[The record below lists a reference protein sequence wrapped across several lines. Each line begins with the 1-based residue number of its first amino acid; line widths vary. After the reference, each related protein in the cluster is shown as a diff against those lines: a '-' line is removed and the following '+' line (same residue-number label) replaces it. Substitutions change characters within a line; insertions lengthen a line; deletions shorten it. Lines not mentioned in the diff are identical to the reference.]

1 MKKIF
6 LFVMLLCV
14 SMLGYSQK
22 WNGLKSNSPTT
33 IQKSLVSSSSD
44 EIVVDI
50 KVDGYYSAKVN
61 TPKGEQLVIS
71 GDDMASM
78 LVEGM
83 PNLPVYPIS
92 MIIDDNAEMEVTVIK
107 SEYTDIEGVEVAPSK
122 GNLKRKVNP
131 DDVEYVYG
139 DVYQQDAFYPAQA
152 ASLESPY
159 ILRDF
164 RGQNIMVYPYA
175 YNPVTKTL
183 RVYTHMVVSAKKVSD
198 KGENRKVSLRKTRT
212 VIDPEVKSSYERRFI
227 NYEDKKTR
235 DFIVDEGEMLVVC
248 VDEYLDE
255 LQTLVEWKNISGRPT
270 KIVAVSET
278 GTKDQLK
285 SYLSNYYQENP
296 DLTYVLLVG
305 EYNNLPPYLVGNDI
319 YGSQESDNYYGML
332 EGNDRY
338 EEVIVGRLPVANAA
352 DAVVQVNKIIYYE
365 RDIDE
370 EDTWL
375 SRASGVAANEGKGHY
390 DEIDYQHIDF
400 VCDTL
405 MGYTYTDVT
414 KHYAGVNNPNAS
426 GMVNDFSKGVGIINY
441 CNHGYPTGW
450 SVADFN
456 TGHVH
461 QMTNDNKLPVVWS
474 VACNNGQFNVEECF
488 GESWMRAANASTGLA
503 TGGIG
508 GMFSW
513 IAQPWIPPMHGQ
525 DEMVAILTEWRP
537 NYKHTLGGASMNGSM
552 YMLDAC
558 PDDEGITHS
567 TWLLF
572 GDPSMMMRTKA
583 PESMDVSYTPSTLL
597 VGMSSLVVKADTE
610 FGIATLSIDGEP
622 IASSYIENGKAT
634 LTFPEFTKVG
644 KAKLVVIG
652 YNKVTEVMD
661 INVSPAEGAYL
672 ICTGYDLN
680 DDNDKLDY
688 NETIDLSLMVKN
700 IGGVAIND
708 VKVELSTQ
716 SEYVSVLDNEATI
729 KALPSKLTA
738 TINKGFKI
746 AVSPSVPDQTII
758 PFEVKCTSAS
768 ETWTSE
774 INIMANAPI
783 FVIDNVS
790 VLSDNSVLHPGD
802 NATLR
807 FDITNDGNS
816 SATDVM
822 TEIFSSSD
830 DIAFEIST
838 IKQESVDAGESFV
851 VTADFTV
858 STATENGYSY
868 EIAYSVFSGNYI
880 TDSTFFINIGSVFED
895 FESAGFD
902 SYDWETGGSAPWTIS
917 GGAYEGN
924 YCAKSGKIGD
934 KQYSSMYLVME
945 VPSAGELSFYRKV
958 SCEWKFDSLLFMID
972 GKAID
977 GWHDFVDWGQVS
989 YTLPAGTHTIEWRY
1003 DKDPADSGKD
1013 DCGYIDNITLPPFN
1027 IVTSLASVQNLEVEV
1042 EETTVTLSWDANT
1055 NADEYIIKRDGVEV
1069 AVQSETTFTETL
1081 SKGVYTYSVVARNGK
1096 NYSLP
1101 AFVVANVDMVSVD
1114 EIATMTDVNVYP
1126 NPTTGVINVNIDT
1139 NFDAVIYN
1147 YQGQIVMKLNNNER
1161 QIDLSGLAAGIYF
1174 VEIRTD
1180 DNAVVKKIML
1190 R

>member
-426 GMVNDFSKGVGIINY
+426 GMVNDFSQGVGIINY

-537 NYKHTLGGASMNGSM
+537 NYKHTLGGASINGSM

-567 TWLLF
+567 TWILF

-652 YNKVTEVMD
+652 YNKVTEVKD
-661 INVSPAEGAYL
+661 IEIYPS
-672 ICTGYDLN
+672 TGSYVIYDSYDLN
-680 DDNDKLDY
+680 DDDGQLDY
-688 NETIDLSLMVKN
+688 GENVNLTLTVKN
-700 IGGVAIND
+700 IADETANNVTVEMSTTSQYVTINNATATISSIAADQTADIQMNFALAYNVPDKTEIKFDVKCSDGTEEWYSDFTIRANAPEFVIEKVAI
-708 VKVELSTQ
+708 
-716 SEYVSVLDNEATI
+716 DNEAGDLEPGKSSSFTVRFTNVGGS
-729 KALPSKLTA
+729 KANNVTTYIESSSADVVFENTSLTKDVVLPGETCQVSTTVTVKES
-738 TINKGFKI
+738 
-746 AVSPSVPDQTII
+746 AVSG
-758 PFEVKCTSAS
+758 A
-768 ETWTSE
+768 
-774 INIMANAPI
+774 
-783 FVIDNVS
+783 
-790 VLSDNSVLHPGD
+790 L
-802 NATLR
+802 
-807 FDITNDGNS
+807 
-816 SATDVM
+816 
-822 TEIFSSSD
+822 
-830 DIAFEIST
+830 
-838 IKQESVDAGESFV
+838 
-851 VTADFTV
+851 
-858 STATENGYSY
+858 Y
-868 EIAYSVFSGNYI
+868 EIACNVLSGYYSDYYRYKLFAGLLKEN
-880 TDSTFFINIGSVFED
+880 FETGD
-895 FESAGFD
+895 LSA
-902 SYDWETGGSAPWTIS
+902 YDWNDANTTWTVIEGG
-917 GGAYEGN
+917 YEGK
-924 YCAKSGKIGD
+924 YCVASPVRVQNNKTYVLSLNVEILSDGK
-934 KQYSSMYLVME
+934 
-945 VPSAGELSFYRKV
+945 LSFYRKV
-958 SCEWKFDSLLFMID
+958 SSEEEYDLLKFYMDNVKIDEWSGEL
-972 GKAID
+972 
-977 GWHDFVDWGQVS
+977 DWGYVE
-989 YTLPAGTHTIEWRY
+989 YDVTVGTHEFRWEY
-1003 DKDPADSGKD
+1003 VKDISSSEGEDRA
-1013 DCGYIDNITLPPFN
+1013 YIDYIVFPPKSIF
-1027 IVTSLASVQNLEVEV
+1027 SVDV
-1042 EETTVTLSWDANT
+1042 EEIVPEEN
-1055 NADEYIIKRDGVEV
+1055 
-1069 AVQSETTFTETL
+1069 
-1081 SKGVYTYSVVARNGK
+1081 
-1096 NYSLP
+1096 
-1101 AFVVANVDMVSVD
+1101 DM
-1114 EIATMTDVNVYP
+1114 MVYP
-1126 NPTTGVINVNIDT
+1126 NPTTGVLNIDIDT
-1139 NFDAVIYN
+1139 AFEAVVYN
-1147 YQGQIVMKLNNNER
+1147 YQGQMVMKLYDNDG
-1161 QIDLSGLAAGIYF
+1161 QINLTGLASGMYLLQ
-1174 VEIRTD
+1174 IRTA
-1180 DNAVVKKIML
+1180 DNVMVKKIIMK
-1190 R
+1190 

>member
-139 DVYQQDAFYPAQA
+139 DVYQQDAFYPAQV

-305 EYNNLPPYLVGNDI
+305 EYNKLPPYLVGNDM
-319 YGSQESDNYYGML
+319 YGTQESDNYYGML

-400 VCDTL
+400 ICDTL
-405 MGYTYTDVT
+405 MGYTYTDIT

-456 TGHVH
+456 KGHVH

-474 VACNNGQFNVEECF
+474 VACNNGQFNEEECF

-552 YMLDAC
+552 YMLDVC

-583 PESMDVSYTPSTLL
+583 PEPMDVSYTPSTLL

-652 YNKVTEVMD
+652 YNKVTEVKD
-661 INVSPAEGAYL
+661 IEIYPADGSYVVYENYV
-672 ICTGYDLN
+672 IN
-680 DDNDKLDY
+680 DDNGQLDY
-688 NETIDLSLMVKN
+688 GENVNLTLTVKN
-700 IGGVAIND
+700 IADETANNVTVEMSTTSQYVTINNATATISSIAADQTADIQMSFALAYNVPDKTEIKFDVKCSDGTEEWYSDFTIRANAPEFVIEKVAI
-708 VKVELSTQ
+708 
-716 SEYVSVLDNEATI
+716 DNEAGDLEPGKSSSFTVWFTNVGGS
-729 KALPSKLTA
+729 KANNVTTYIESSSADVVFENTSLTKDVVLPGETCQVSTTVTVKES
-738 TINKGFKI
+738 
-746 AVSPSVPDQTII
+746 AVSG
-758 PFEVKCTSAS
+758 A
-768 ETWTSE
+768 
-774 INIMANAPI
+774 
-783 FVIDNVS
+783 
-790 VLSDNSVLHPGD
+790 L
-802 NATLR
+802 
-807 FDITNDGNS
+807 
-816 SATDVM
+816 
-822 TEIFSSSD
+822 
-830 DIAFEIST
+830 
-838 IKQESVDAGESFV
+838 
-851 VTADFTV
+851 
-858 STATENGYSY
+858 Y
-868 EIAYSVFSGNYI
+868 EIACNVLSGYYSDYYRYKLFAGLLKEN
-880 TDSTFFINIGSVFED
+880 FETGD
-895 FESAGFD
+895 LSA
-902 SYDWETGGSAPWTIS
+902 YDWNDANTTWTVIEGG
-917 GGAYEGN
+917 YEGK
-924 YCAKSGKIGD
+924 YCVASPARVQNNKTYVLSLNVEILSDGK
-934 KQYSSMYLVME
+934 
-945 VPSAGELSFYRKV
+945 LSFYRKV
-958 SCEWKFDSLLFMID
+958 SSEEEYDLLKFYMDNVKIDEWSGEL
-972 GKAID
+972 
-977 GWHDFVDWGQVS
+977 DWGYVE
-989 YTLPAGTHTIEWRY
+989 YDVTVGTHEFRWEY
-1003 DKDPADSGKD
+1003 VKDISSSEGEDRA
-1013 DCGYIDNITLPPFN
+1013 YIDYIVFPPKSIF
-1027 IVTSLASVQNLEVEV
+1027 SVDV
-1042 EETTVTLSWDANT
+1042 EEIVPEEND
-1055 NADEYIIKRDGVEV
+1055 I
-1069 AVQSETTFTETL
+1069 
-1081 SKGVYTYSVVARNGK
+1081 
-1096 NYSLP
+1096 
-1101 AFVVANVDMVSVD
+1101 M
-1114 EIATMTDVNVYP
+1114 VYP
-1126 NPTTGVINVNIDT
+1126 NPTTGVLNIDIDT
-1139 NFDAVIYN
+1139 AFEAVVYN
-1147 YQGQIVMKLNNNER
+1147 YQGQVVMKLYDNDG
-1161 QIDLSGLAAGIYF
+1161 QINLTGLASGMYLLQ
-1174 VEIRTD
+1174 IRTA
-1180 DNAVVKKIML
+1180 DNVMVKKIIMK
-1190 R
+1190 